1 VLPTVPVPD
10 KRVADYV
17 ETAGE
22 EAVERLQEAARPLR
36 GLRVL
41 QLNSTAF
48 GGGVAELLTTHVA
61 LLNDLGIQT
70 TWAVL
75 QGSDEYFAVTK
86 AVHNA
91 LQGHPVEWTP
101 QMAATYWERIVANA
115 AEVPSDHDV
124 YLVHDPQP
132 AALLRVLEE
141 EGRRTGTW
149 VWRCHIDLS
158 TPHEPVW
165 SFFEPLVNRY
175 DAAIFTLAEFVR
187 PGITGPRLAVI
198 PPSIDPLSMKN
209 RPISDETLREVLAAF
224 GIDPERPII
233 TQVSRFDPWKDPLG
247 VIDAYRLVREEVP
260 DLQLIMAGPLA
271 SDDPEGLVYL
281 DLTEEHR
288 AGDPDI
294 HLLTNLQGVGDLE
307 INAFQQAASV
317 IVQKSLRE
325 GFGLVVAE
333 GMWKRKP
340 VVGGNVGGIRL
351 QIEDGVTGFLVEDVE
366 GCARRVAQLLGDP
379 DLRERMGEAARERV
393 RQRFLSLREIEDH
406 LRLFS
411 TLIGEARN

>member
-1 VLPTVPVPD
+1 MLPTVPVPD
-10 KRVADYV
+10 KHVADYA
-17 ETAGE
+17 EAAGE
-22 EAVERLQEAARPLR
+22 EAVDRLVELAHPLR

-61 LLNDLGIQT
+61 LLNDLGIET

-75 QGSDEYFAVTK
+75 QGSDDYFAVTK

-101 QMAATYWERIVANA
+101 QMAATYWDRIVANA
-115 AEVPSDHDV
+115 AEIPGGHDV

-132 AALLRVLEE
+132 AAVIRVLEE
-141 EGRRTGTW
+141 EGRRAGVW
-149 VWRCHIDLS
+149 IWRCHIDLS
-158 TPHEPVW
+158 APHEPVW
-165 SFFEPLVNRY
+165 SFFEPIVNRY
-175 DAAIFTLAEFVR
+175 DATIFTLPGFVR
-187 PGITGPRLAVI
+187 PGIEGPRLAVI
-198 PPSIDPLSMKN
+198 PPSIDPLSVKN
-209 RPISDETLREVLAAF
+209 RPISVETTREVLAAY
-224 GIDPERPII
+224 GLDPERPII

-247 VIDAYRLVREEVP
+247 VIDAYRLVRNDFP
-260 DLQLIMAGPLA
+260 GLQLIMAGSLA
-271 SDDPEGLVYL
+271 SDDPEGLTYL
-281 DLTEEHR
+281 DRTEEHR
-288 AGDPDI
+288 AGDPDV

-351 QIEDGVTGFLVEDVE
+351 QIEDGVTGYLVDDVE
-366 GCARRVAQLLGDP
+366 GCARRVSELLADP
-379 DLRERMGEAARERV
+379 ALRERMGEAGRERV
-393 RQRFLSLREIEDH
+393 RERFLSLREIEDH
-406 LRLFS
+406 LRLL
-411 TLIGEARN
+411 TALIGEARN